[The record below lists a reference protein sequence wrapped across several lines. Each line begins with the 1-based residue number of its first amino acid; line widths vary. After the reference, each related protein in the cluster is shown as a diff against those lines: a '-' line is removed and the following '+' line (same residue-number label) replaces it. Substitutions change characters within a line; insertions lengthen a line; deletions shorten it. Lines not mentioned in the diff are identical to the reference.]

1 MIYEPQTAEDER
13 HLSEQL
19 LMVRILRTIE
29 QEESRSP
36 RSFIRMEH
44 LVEWVGESMAT
55 TLVDAYKKMSD
66 EQIFRDTLFDIVKD
80 YDDLEWDYVA
90 YVISS
95 GGWLFLRALAKND
108 MEWLDRIP
116 AAVVEQYC
124 KEKGRQPSAPYIMPE
139 FARTILEKYVAILL
153 DRIHEAVGKGLYLA
167 TIEAIMGGF
176 PTVSMMIG
184 LSKHFKKDLQSHVGT
199 NESTEFNGMEDGL
212 QQ

>member
-1 MIYEPQTAEDER
+1 MTYEPQTIEDER
-13 HLSEQL
+13 HLAEQL

-55 TLVDAYKKMSD
+55 TLVDAYKKMSG
-66 EQIFRDTLFDIVKD
+66 EQIFHDALFDIVKD

-108 MEWLDRIP
+108 MEWLGRIP
-116 AAVVEQYC
+116 ATVVEQYC
-124 KEKGRQPSAPYIMPE
+124 KEKGRQPSAPYIMPD
-139 FARTILEKYVAILL
+139 FARTILEKYTGLIL
-153 DRIHEAVGKGLYLA
+153 DRIEEAVGKGLYLA

-184 LSKHFKKDLQSHVGT
+184 LRKHFKRVQEIRTDRD
-199 NESTEFNGMEDGL
+199 ESTEL
-212 QQ
+212 

>member
-1 MIYEPQTAEDER
+1 MTYEPQTPEDER

-29 QEESRSP
+29 REESRSP

-44 LVEWVGESMAT
+44 LVEWVGENTANAM
-55 TLVDAYKKMSD
+55 VDAYKKMAGD
-66 EQIFRDTLFDIVKD
+66 KVFHDALFDIVKD
-80 YDDLEWDYVA
+80 YGDLEWDYVA
-90 YVISS
+90 YVIGS

-108 MEWLDRIP
+108 MEWCGRIP
-116 AAVVEQYC
+116 LTVVEQYC
-124 KEKGRQPSAPYIMPE
+124 KEKGRQLSIPYIMPD
-139 FARTILEKYVAILL
+139 FASMILEKYAALLL

-176 PTVSMMIG
+176 PTAPMMMA
-184 LSKHFKKDLQSHVGT
+184 LSKHFKIVRQIKTDRD
-199 NESTEFNGMEDGL
+199 ESTEFNGMKDGL

>member
-1 MIYEPQTAEDER
+1 MKTEMTYVEDER

-44 LVEWVGESMAT
+44 LIEWVGESTAT
-55 TLVDAYKKMSD
+55 AMVDAYKKMAGD
-66 EQIFRDTLFDIVKD
+66 RIFHDALFDIARD
-80 YDDLEWDYVA
+80 YADVEWDYVA
-90 YVISS
+90 YVIGN
-95 GGWLFLRALAKND
+95 GGWLFLRGLAKND
-108 MEWLDRIP
+108 MEWLGRIP
-116 AAVVEQYC
+116 STVVEQYC
-124 KEKGRQPSAPYIMPE
+124 KEKDREPSAPYIMPE
-139 FARTILEKYVAILL
+139 FARTILEKYTGLL
-153 DRIHEAVGKGLYLA
+153 MDRIHEAIENGLYLA

-176 PTVSMMIG
+176 PTVSMMVG

>member
-1 MIYEPQTAEDER
+1 MTYEPQTIEDER
-13 HLSEQL
+13 HLVEQL

-55 TLVDAYKKMSD
+55 TLVDAYKKMSG

-108 MEWLDRIP
+108 MEWCGRIP
-116 AAVVEQYC
+116 ATVIEQYC
-124 KEKGRQPSAPYIMPE
+124 QEKDRKLCAPYIMPD
-139 FARTILEKYVAILL
+139 FARTILEKYTGLLL
-153 DRIHEAVGKGLYLA
+153 DRINEAVGKGLYLA

-184 LSKHFKKDLQSHVGT
+184 LRKHFKRVQEIRTDRD
-199 NESTEFNGMEDGL
+199 ESTEL
-212 QQ
+212 